1 MTPHVALGTKHRTW
15 HAAPST
21 QHGHGTFAH
30 NPFVTRI
37 VEIWSG
43 GQSGVDRAAHDAA
56 LEMGVPIRGWIP
68 RDRWAEDGRI
78 ADRYTG
84 LVETESADVSV
95 RTELNVRD
103 SDATLI
109 LTMGAPTGG
118 TEWTRRCALAHR
130 RPILVI
136 DLESLDIAEALGRAS
151 AWLDTLPAPIRLN
164 VAGPRA
170 SKAPTVHG
178 LAHSVILQLLGG
190 APNDD

>member
-1 MTPHVALGTKHRTW
+1 MLIA
-15 HAAPST
+15 
-21 QHGHGTFAH
+21 
-30 NPFVTRI
+30 
-37 VEIWSG
+37 EIWSG

-84 LVETESADVSV
+84 LVETDSADVSV

-109 LTMGAPTGG
+109 LTMGPPTGG
-118 TEWTRRCALAHR
+118 TEWTRRCAVAHK
-130 RPILVI
+130 RPVLVI
-136 DLESLDIAEALGRAS
+136 DLESLDIAEAARRAS

-170 SKAPTVHG
+170 SKAPTVSG
-178 LAHSVILQLLGG
+178 LARAVILQLLGKTRDEG
-190 APNDD
+190 RRTS

>member
-1 MTPHVALGTKHRTW
+1 VAH
-15 HAAPST
+15 
-21 QHGHGTFAH
+21 
-30 NPFVTRI
+30 I

-56 LEMGVPIRGWIP
+56 LEAGVPIRGWVP

-78 ADRYTG
+78 ADRYEG
-84 LVETESADVSV
+84 LVETDSDDVAV

-109 LTMGAPTGG
+109 LTMGPPTGG
-118 TEWTRRCALAHR
+118 TEWTRRCARAHK
-130 RPILVI
+130 RPVLML
-136 DLESLDIAEALGRAS
+136 DLESLSIAEAVRRAS

-170 SKAPTVHG
+170 SKAPTVYE
-178 LAHSVILQLLGG
+178 LARAAVTQLLR
-190 APNDD
+190 PVEWKQN

>member
-1 MTPHVALGTKHRTW
+1 M
-15 HAAPST
+15 
-21 QHGHGTFAH
+21 
-30 NPFVTRI
+30 TRI

-109 LTMGAPTGG
+109 LTMGPPTGG
-118 TEWTRRCALAHR
+118 TEWTRRCAFAHK
-130 RPILVI
+130 RPVLVI
-136 DLESLDIAEALGRAS
+136 DLESLDIAEAVRRAS

-170 SKAPTVHG
+170 SKWPGARDYAYAT
-178 LAHSVILQLLGG
+178 IRQLLKP
-190 APNDD
+190 AADERR